1 MYITSVGVAMGIE
14 VRGRK
19 GIFMHYFICGMKN
32 YSFNNFIKELVA
44 AIKYPF
50 AKL

>member
-1 MYITSVGVAMGIE
+1 MCALTKM
-14 VRGRK
+14 RGWLN
-19 GIFMHYFICGMKN
+19 MKN
-32 YSFNNFIKELVA
+32 YSFNNFVKELVA

>member
-19 GIFMHYFICGMKN
+19 GIFMNYFICGMKN